1 MSMPTDESQ
10 EAADRLRRPGW
21 KDPRLLAGVLIVLLS
36 VAGVTALVSS
46 QDRTVPVYAAD
57 RAFAVG
63 EQLTED
69 DLRIVD
75 VRIDEVS
82 EQYLSAEQTPEAD
95 LQFVAVVDEGEL
107 IPQRAVGAA
116 DPQGRQ
122 AVTLEVEH
130 TPAQAV
136 EPGRAVDLWAVR
148 QGSVADQ
155 DEATRAE
162 HLVVA
167 AEVSAVS
174 ESSSTFGSATVMTVE
189 LLIDPEDMP
198 SVLEARSS
206 AGTLSIIPTGTD
218 PDGTD
223 PDGGTDS
230 DGDADPDGGTDPD
243 GGAEPDGAADAEET
257 A

>member
-10 EAADRLRRPGW
+10 EAAERLRRPGW

-46 QDRTVPVYAAD
+46 QGRTVPVYAAD
-57 RAFAVG
+57 RAMAVG
-63 EQLTED
+63 EQLRED
-69 DLRIVD
+69 DLRIVE

-82 EQYLSAEQTPEAD
+82 DQYLSAEQTPEAD

-107 IPQRAVGAA
+107 IPQRAVGVS
-116 DPQGRQ
+116 DPLGRQ

-130 TPAQAV
+130 ALAQGV

-148 QGSVADQ
+148 QGTVAEQ
-155 DEATRAE
+155 EEASRAE
-162 HLVVA
+162 QLVAA

-189 LLIDPEDMP
+189 LLIDPDDMP
-198 SVLEARSS
+198 AVLEARSS
-206 AGTLSIIPTGTD
+206 AGSLSIIPTG
-218 PDGTD
+218 
-223 PDGGTDS
+223 
-230 DGDADPDGGTDPD
+230 ADPDSAADPETTESDSADPD
-243 GGAEPDGAADAEET
+243 SADSGSADSADGTEAEET